1 MKPTLRDIA
10 KTVGVSP
17 ATVSLVLRDKGNI
30 SPDTRD
36 QVLKVA
42 ADLGYLRQEKYG
54 DGARVDKP
62 RKTLGLLL
70 VIDQSFSYMFYFICT
85 IIESLEKR
93 VREDGYDVVLIPISF
108 QSTDAEIV
116 MKVMDARVKAV
127 ASLHYA
133 NVNAFV
139 RLEDRGIPV
148 VVVMN
153 NKHLENYYSVCS
165 DDFHGAYEGT
175 KYLIELGHRSL
186 AYIGCDRFSLEAL
199 MRERFMGF
207 MSAIS
212 EFRLDFDPALQV
224 NADTQDMAVL
234 RKEVAD
240 LFDRQNPPTALF
252 VLDDELALRVHM
264 VLSERGL
271 RVPDDISIIAPGDVL
286 DYSKPYIPQFN
297 TMRINTD
304 IIGSTTGEFLMNRL
318 RHAKQKLYGLKVNQE
333 FVDRGSCAPPRQGAG
348 AASPETRTVRMVE
361 PLAAR

>member
-17 ATVSLVLRDKGNI
+17 ATVSLVLREKGNI

-42 ADLGYLRQEKYG
+42 ADLGYLRQEK
-54 DGARVDKP
+54 DAARSDKP

-70 VIDQSFSYMFYFICT
+70 VIDQSFSYMFYFIST

-199 MRERFMGF
+199 TRERFMGF
-207 MSAIS
+207 MSAIG

-224 NADTQDMAVL
+224 NANTQDMAVL

-240 LFDRQNPPTALF
+240 LFDRPNPPTALF

-264 VLSERGL
+264 VLAEREL
-271 RVPDDISIIAPGDVL
+271 RVPDDVSIIAPGDVL
-286 DYSKPYIPQFN
+286 DYSKPYIPQFT

-333 FVDRGSCAPPRQGAG
+333 FVDRGSCAPPQKR
-348 AASPETRTVRMVE
+348 ETTVIGQPVNKIARVVE
-361 PLAAR
+361 TLTS